1 MNLSSK
7 DASLN
12 SVDEEKQALRERTW
26 GRLEAAGVSPPS
38 EGRIPTFD
46 RQSRAAQRLRSIKAY
61 QEAKTIMA
69 APDQVL
75 IQARINALADG
86 KDVVLAAPGLRSGFV
101 CLKNKRIRVRDRPEA
116 VKGSMAGKFGLA
128 TKTEQLPGIEF
139 MVTGAVAV
147 YARGRRLGKGQGF
160 FDLEYLILLAAN
172 KIDPE
177 VAIAALVHDL
187 QIVDEVP
194 ADPGDVA
201 VDLIVTPNRV
211 LWAAERPVRPS
222 DINWSRLPHQKV
234 RRMTP
239 LFELRGKKS

>member
-1 MNLSSK
+1 LYFPGK
-7 DASLN
+7 DASLDA
-12 SVDEEKQALRERTW
+12 VDEEKQSLRRRTW

-61 QEAKTIMA
+61 QEAATIMA

-75 IQARINALADG
+75 VQARINALADG
-86 KDVVLAAPGLRSGFV
+86 KDVVLATPGLRGGFV
-101 CLKNKRIRVRDRPEA
+101 CLKTKRIRVRDRPEA
-116 VKGSMAGKFGLA
+116 VKGSMAGKYGLA
-128 TKTEQLPGIEF
+128 TKTAHLPRMDF

-147 YARGRRLGKGQGF
+147 DAHGRRLGKGQGF
-160 FDLEYLILLAAN
+160 FDLEYLILLNAD

-177 VAIAALVHDL
+177 VTVAALVHDL

-194 ADPGDVA
+194 AEMGDVA

-211 LWAAERPVRPS
+211 LLAADRPVRPS
-222 DINWSRLPHQKV
+222 EINWSRLPHQKV